1 MIQTG
6 MGVGLILML
15 FWTPY
20 LLAKGVNK
28 LSSGEDKLSFGEHFL
43 CALPL
48 VNTIR
53 AEVQWFGKI
62 AFHTIA
68 TFLMIA
74 FTAFRIVV
82 YMKMFDNKTMTQ
94 VSIYCFIA
102 GAVLFILSHM
112 FLVWRIMSDSD
123 DNATVKSIIFGILF
137 PFGQYYI
144 GNYLGNVVRH
154 NQKKV
159 RQFDAEYDEDDDYDD
174 EGYDD
179 GYYEG

>member
-1 MIQTG
+1 MIETG

-28 LSSGEDKLSFGEHFL
+28 LYSQEDSLTFGERFL
-43 CALPL
+43 CALPI

-53 AEVQWFGKI
+53 AEVQWYNKI

-68 TFLMIA
+68 TILMILTTG
-74 FTAFRIVV
+74 FRVFVYITA
-82 YMKMFDNKTMTQ
+82 FDNKTLTQ
-94 VSIYCFIA
+94 ISVYAFI
-102 GAVLFILSHM
+102 GGFVLYILSHM
-112 FLVWRIMSDSD
+112 FLTWKIMYDSD
-123 DNATVKSIIFGILF
+123 NTSTVNPVIFGILV

-144 GNYLGNVVRH
+144 GTYLGNVVRH

-159 RQFDAEYDEDDDYDD
+159 SQFEADYDD
-174 EGYDD
+174 EDE
-179 GYYEG
+179 YEDY